1 MPTKQISEIEADE
14 QMTDYTKIQMYIL
27 LNKPKQNI
35 KRTKI
40 NKAIAFLMQK
50 QNFNY
55 THSLHK
61 IFKDSVFFK
70 K

>member
-1 MPTKQISEIEADE
+1 
-14 QMTDYTKIQMYIL
+14 
-27 LNKPKQNI
+27 
-35 KRTKI
+35 
-40 NKAIAFLMQK
+40 MQK

-70 K
+70 KWKLKE